1 MPFEGFPLVVG
12 WELTLGCNLRCRHC
26 ASAAGMK
33 RSNELTLDESLA
45 LVDQFPALLV
55 QEVDFTGGEALL
67 NPGWE
72 AIAWRLRELEI
83 QVRMVSNGLA
93 LSKDTVERIRAAG
106 ITCVAVSVDG
116 LEITHDSVRD
126 MTGAWRRGLEGLR
139 RVADAGLQAAAI
151 TAVNARA
158 VRELSTMRP
167 HLAAAGVT
175 TWQLQPVFPWGR
187 ANEASDLRL
196 DADSYLALGRFLETA
211 EQVHDG
217 IEVRAA
223 DSCGYFCDGKGVGEG
238 WMGCSAGIAAVGIM
252 SDGRVKGCLSM
263 PDELVEGSL
272 RDADLWDIWFQP
284 GAFAYTR
291 EFATGKL
298 GANCKGCEKGEK
310 CQGGCTA
317 MSYTMTGA
325 FHNDPYCFRGIEA
338 RRRAAEAVDP
348 VC

>member
-26 ASAAGMK
+26 ASSAGTK
-33 RSNELTLDESLA
+33 RANELSLHESLA
-45 LVDQFPALLV
+45 LCDQFPALLV

-67 NPGWE
+67 NPSWE
-72 AIAWRLRELEI
+72 AIARRLRDLEI

-93 LSKDTVERIRAAG
+93 LSEETVKRIRDAG
-106 ITCVAVSVDG
+106 ITCVAVSIDG
-116 LEITHDSVRD
+116 LEPTHDSVRGVA
-126 MTGAWRRGLEGLR
+126 GAWRRGLDGLR

-158 VRELSTMRP
+158 VRELAAMRP
-167 HLAAAGVT
+167 HLAGAGVT

-187 ANEASDLRL
+187 ANDAADLRL
-196 DADSYLALGRFLETA
+196 DEESYLALGRFVETA
-211 EQVHDG
+211 GQVHDG

-223 DSCGYFCDGKGVGEG
+223 DSCGYFCDGMGVGEG

-272 RDADLWDIWFQP
+272 READLWDIWFRP

-291 EFATGKL
+291 EFAIGKL
-298 GANCKGCEKGEK
+298 GANCRGCEKGEQ

-317 MSYTMTGA
+317 MSYTMTGG
-325 FHNDPYCFRGIEA
+325 FHNDPYCFRAIQAQAG
-338 RRRAAEAVDP
+338 AALATL
-348 VC
+348 